1 MHSTSAARRY
11 TGQIWIE
18 YSQQAA
24 EKASNYYSIINR
36 CSVLT
41 ATSPLIELRN
51 LSCERDERVL
61 FAGLNAQFTA
71 GQVVQILGPNGSGKT
86 TLLRTLAGVSH
97 DYTGDILWCGKS
109 VRDQR
114 WDYASQLL
122 YLGHLP
128 GVKKTL
134 TTLENLRWY
143 AALQGEVDDSQLF
156 EALAHVKLA
165 GYEDTPCYQ
174 LSAGQTRRVALA
186 RLAFSNAKVWIL
198 DEPFTALDKTGVAQL
213 EARLARHAANGGLVL
228 VTSHQDIALPQLQVL
243 DLQDFVDFSTE
254 MEQVHG

>member
-1 MHSTSAARRY
+1 MTGEQA
-11 TGQIWIE
+11 GQIWIE

-24 EKASNYYSIINR
+24 EKASNYYSIIDR

-41 ATSPLIELRN
+41 ATSPLIELHN

-61 FAGLNAQFTA
+61 FARLNAQFSA

-97 DYTGDILWCGKS
+97 DYTGDILWCGEN
-109 VRDQR
+109 VRHHR
-114 WDYASQLL
+114 WDFASQLL

-128 GVKKTL
+128 GVKKSL

-143 AALQGEVDDSQLF
+143 AALQGEVDDAQLL
-156 EALAHVKLA
+156 EALAQVKLA

-186 RLAFSNAKVWIL
+186 RLAFSTAKVWIL

-213 EARLARHAANGGLVL
+213 ESRLENHAAKGGLVL
-228 VTSHQDIALPQLQVL
+228 VTSHQDIAIPGLQVL
-243 DLQDFVDFSTE
+243 DLQDFVGFPAE
-254 MEQVHG
+254 MERDHG